1 MKVMVGTSG
10 TVRRHPMDVFVVASL
25 LRVTRSSSSRGKH
38 YLTVILSQRQ
48 VHMRILNQH
57 ILLRIVHRFC
67 LPFVWL
73 THELGSSFPHLFK
86 DTSVLGSSSSTC
98 TGCIQKLPG
107 PGIQVRFESRAANV
121 ALVKLESSNLRP
133 SSVRFILSRRFWH
146 YARLPHADLYLSC
159 PGI

>member
-1 MKVMVGTSG
+1 
-10 TVRRHPMDVFVVASL
+10 MDVFVVASL
-25 LRVTRSSSSRGKH
+25 LCVTRSSSSRGKQ

-48 VHMRILNQH
+48 VHVRIPNQH
-57 ILLRIVHRFC
+57 VLLRVAHMFC

-73 THELGSSFPHLFK
+73 THELGLSLPRLFR
-86 DTSVLGSSSSTC
+86 DTSVLESSSSTC
-98 TGCIQKLPG
+98 TICIQKLPC
-107 PGIQVRFESRAANV
+107 PRIQVRFESRAVNV

-146 YARLPHADLYLSC
+146 YEIIPHASLYLSY